1 MKTPKQTAT
10 ELVEKY
16 KKHSYANTRQDDE
29 TFAKTLHKNAKE
41 CALIDIQGKIELL
54 AEINNN
60 EAFNVSHYANEL
72 QIIKKEIENL

>member
-1 MKTPKQTAT
+1 MKTHKQTAI

-16 KKHSYANTRQDDE
+16 LDVLN
-29 TFAKTLHKNAKE
+29 KNFPRKSSAE
-41 CALIDIQGKIELL
+41 YNFLAQQCALIDIQGKIELL

-72 QIIKKEIENL
+72 QIIKREIENL